1 MTPVIQDLALVVNRE
16 IRSADLIAVIKEA
29 AGPLLEEISLFDRYD
44 KLGDEKVSLAFTLT
58 FRAQDR
64 TLTAEEVAVCRETA
78 VRAAEAKFG
87 AQLRA

>member
-1 MTPVIQDLALVVNRE
+1 MFKFGCNNDRE

-58 FRAQDR
+58 FRAPDR
-64 TLTAEEVAVCRETA
+64 TLTTEEVAVCRDAA
-78 VRAAEAKFG
+78 VRAAAAKFG
-87 AQLRA
+87 AELRS